1 MDLKLIGGQ
10 YLILIENRF
19 IQLQDYKYSYHD
31 NKKKIF
37 LSIIKYE
44 TFIELNIELLVLH
57 LITKSNHENFIK
69 AYDRS

>member
-1 MDLKLIGGQ
+1 MDSKLIGGQ

-31 NKKKIF
+31 NKKKNF
-37 LSIIKYE
+37 LSIIKY
-44 TFIELNIELLVLH
+44 TTLVELLVLH